1 MRETANV
8 RYTYMSKSSVAK
20 IRKESASQAIYKTIK
35 MLETELGIK
44 FARGSALSESREIM
58 VETIESYFR

>member
-1 MRETANV
+1 
-8 RYTYMSKSSVAK
+8 MSKSSVAK
-20 IRKESASQAIYKTIK
+20 IRKESASRSIYKTIE

-44 FARGSALSESREIM
+44 FPCGSTPSESREIM